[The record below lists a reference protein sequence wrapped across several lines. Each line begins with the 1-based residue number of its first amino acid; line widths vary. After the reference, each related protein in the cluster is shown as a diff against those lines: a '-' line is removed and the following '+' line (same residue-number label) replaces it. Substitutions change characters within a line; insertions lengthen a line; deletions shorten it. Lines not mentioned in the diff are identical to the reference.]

1 IHGFVGGLFA
11 ITALVGYASGCTEST
26 PKPLTSGDGGST
38 STAPLA
44 EPATPCD
51 DTDEA
56 IYGDPGPI
64 PTDPASLGKV
74 LKCSKGPELTKEAI
88 QARLTE
94 LGYKGKP
101 LTSGARTYK
110 VVYRTTRG
118 DAAGSPGYSSAIVYV
133 PTVQRAEKLP
143 IVVAGRGSRGQAAR
157 CAVSKLSPELV
168 WINEDANS
176 LTYTLVGQGYAVMYP
191 DLAGYANFGAAN
203 NPISGYAEI
212 NDVGR
217 STLDGSRAM
226 KELYPQLD
234 DKTVLVGH
242 SQGGHSALAALALA
256 ESYGVQG
263 TIAGLALYA
272 PLWMSQRLWA
282 AILDPALAHDRDL
295 TIADYTTPSVV
306 SIWYHYTHAELLDG
320 PGEGIKLFKP
330 EKREIVQKFVNESCW
345 HEPELIKNN
354 AKFVYEYFEDSF
366 TSAVGAAAAGLA
378 ECNGNA
384 TCDKWI
390 ARYKADRPNLTGA
403 AAQAPLL
410 LLYGSDDETIP
421 DDRMQ
426 CALDRLK
433 EDRTNLTVCYEQGA
447 DHSTVINATA
457 EHVADWIASLTLGS
471 PAPSSC
477 AANESA
483 LTAVCATPP
492 PND

>member
-1 IHGFVGGLFA
+1 
-11 ITALVGYASGCTEST
+11 
-26 PKPLTSGDGGST
+26 
-38 STAPLA
+38 
-44 EPATPCD
+44 
-51 DTDEA
+51 
-56 IYGDPGPI
+56 
-64 PTDPASLGKV
+64 
-74 LKCSKGPELTKEAI
+74 
-88 QARLTE
+88 
-94 LGYKGKP
+94 
-101 LTSGARTYK
+101 
-110 VVYRTTRG
+110 
-118 DAAGSPGYSSAIVYV
+118 
-133 PTVQRAEKLP
+133 
-143 IVVAGRGSRGQAAR
+143 
-157 CAVSKLSPELV
+157 
-168 WINEDANS
+168 
-176 LTYTLVGQGYAVMYP
+176 M
-191 DLAGYANFGAAN
+191 
-203 NPISGYAEI
+203 
-212 NDVGR
+212 
-217 STLDGSRAM
+217 
-226 KELYPQLD
+226 
-234 DKTVLVGH
+234 
-242 SQGGHSALAALALA
+242 
-256 ESYGVQG
+256 
-263 TIAGLALYA
+263 
-272 PLWMSQRLWA
+272 
-282 AILDPALAHDRDL
+282 
-295 TIADYTTPSVV
+295 V